1 MPIAQIGREIFCKG
15 QRQLFLPDK
24 HSTERIAMSASN
36 PFLQRALRF
45 CEVCGLFVGNMN
57 VKEWDQASHLCK
69 ECDET
74 YGNPRMILMNN
85 IPEPWKT
92 LHTSR

>member
-1 MPIAQIGREIFCKG
+1 
-15 QRQLFLPDK
+15 
-24 HSTERIAMSASN
+24 MSAAN
-36 PFLQRALRF
+36 PFFKRALRF

-69 ECDET
+69 DCDEA

-85 IPEPWKT
+85 AFQT
-92 LHTSR
+92 LEDSSHDQVKLTAPFRSPLLRPSLTFPLDA